1 MEYSGVSTARGRR
14 SSKRVVSGS
23 KGERVFAFRELPE
36 MCVCMYVCMYL
47 VGRWWDRQVCSRGR
61 SNSRDCCMS
70 HTFKVDAAEIHF
82 SQNKH

>member
-36 MCVCMYVCMYL
+36 MCVCMYVCIWSADGGIARC
-47 VGRWWDRQVCSRGR
+47 VQEGGRT
-61 SNSRDCCMS
+61 
-70 HTFKVDAAEIHF
+70 HEIVACHIHL
-82 SQNKH
+82 K